1 MTVSR
6 SDTDETAPTRPGEPS
21 RRPRRWRIIRW
32 VGAGV
37 TVLAVGIGA
46 VLGSQLGKDPS
57 LVNSPLLGHPAPSE
71 RLPYL
76 EHGGTL
82 SLQSLRGR
90 VVVVNFWA
98 SWCVACRDE
107 QPTLAAA
114 ATAYQGR
121 GVTFVGIDYQDQHST
136 AVSFLNELGRGTGY
150 QYVTDPDSKAAI
162 DFGVFGVPETFFLDR
177 TGTIIAKITGATSA
191 PLLADTLNALIA
203 GRTPQ
208 SRTGGPV
215 QPAPTRAP

>member
-1 MTVSR
+1 MMLRHSHA
-6 SDTDETAPTRPGEPS
+6 DETAPTPSDEP
-21 RRPRRWRIIRW
+21 RRRLRRWRVIRW

-37 TVLAVGIGA
+37 AVLAVGIGA

-76 EHGGTL
+76 EHAGTF
-82 SLQSLRGR
+82 SLQALRGQI
-90 VVVVNFWA
+90 VVVNFWA

-136 AVSFLNELGRGTGY
+136 AVAFLNELGRGGGY

-177 TGTIIAKITGATSA
+177 TGTIVAKITGATSA
-191 PLLADTLNALIA
+191 PLLADTLNALLA